1 MKRLALLI
9 FLISPALGFGD
20 EIKLSGGTA
29 IVLVTSNSFSSDNI
43 SVGET
48 ITASVATPVVV
59 NGITVIDSG
68 ALATGVVSRAEDSGM
83 VGQSGKISLEFNS
96 VLAVDGTL
104 VPIVATKTI
113 EEESEVAGTVVVST
127 LLCPLALLNEGDAA
141 IIPAGTQIR
150 AISIEEVVVKT

>member
-1 MKRLALLI
+1 M
-9 FLISPALGFGD
+9 
-20 EIKLSGGTA
+20 
-29 IVLVTSNSFSSDNI
+29 
-43 SVGET
+43 
-48 ITASVATPVVV
+48 
-59 NGITVIDSG
+59 
-68 ALATGVVSRAEDSGM
+68 VSRAEDSGM

-150 AISIEEVVVKT
+150 AISIGEVVVKT